1 MDADA
6 HFDLVL
12 VEVES
17 GLAGRRDSAGGQGH
31 TKRAA
36 TVINALS
43 KLEQGVEIALVLGSC
58 AEDFLGQ
65 HRQADPTTPSGVQG
79 ALYGN
84 IVGDHNG
91 LDAGASLHRSHLGS
105 HIEVHD
111 VTGVVLNDVE
121 YANPTIDGLG
131 GLGDL
136 VGDGGG
142 EDLAAACGV
151 EHPPSDVARVQR
163 LVSGTAT
170 RDQTNLSVHRT
181 TGAQHYAMVEIDFQ
195 AVWVG
200 GRYAAQ
206 GINDDI
212 LDSVDEFLHG
222 TSEPS

>member
-1 MDADA
+1 M
-6 HFDLVL
+6 
-12 VEVES
+12 
-17 GLAGRRDSAGGQGH
+17 
-31 TKRAA
+31 
-36 TVINALS
+36 
-43 KLEQGVEIALVLGSC
+43 
-58 AEDFLGQ
+58 
-65 HRQADPTTPSGVQG
+65 
-79 ALYGN
+79 
-84 IVGDHNG
+84 
-91 LDAGASLHRSHLGS
+91 
-105 HIEVHD
+105 
-111 VTGVVLNDVE
+111 E
-121 YANPTIDGLG
+121 YASPTIDGLG